1 LRSSLHT
8 PAGGPLIAV
17 PGRPGAAPADAG
29 NPAAPVRYR
38 LYGLA
43 AEVDRPIPGLE
54 PEPFT
59 APAELRIWMGR
70 APAEVFPPGAAE
82 EPWYVSPRLTAADE
96 PTVVVHRRADGAFR
110 LRYADGCEYHVDAAG
125 THVACAWPA
134 HYTVE
139 DAATYLLGPVLG
151 LVLRLRGIPALH
163 ASAVAIGGTALAIVG
178 SAGAGKS
185 TTAAALAARGHA
197 VVADDVLAL
206 RGTESAVLA
215 QPAYP
220 HLRLWPDVV
229 PALYG
234 PGAELPLLTPNWSK
248 RLLRV
253 DAAFHPDPL
262 PLGAVYVL
270 AARED
275 GPDAPRLE
283 PMGGVE
289 GVLALVANAYVGW
302 FPDRAAQAR
311 ELEMLGRVAGTVP
324 LVRAVPHADPARLAA
339 LCGMVEDDFRAR
351 IAEVGRA

>member
-1 LRSSLHT
+1 V
-8 PAGGPLIAV
+8 I
-17 PGRPGAAPADAG
+17 AAPAPYADAR
-29 NPAAPVRYR
+29 APVSAACYR
-38 LYGLA
+38 LYGLVV
-43 AEVDRPIPGLE
+43 EVDRPIPGLE
-54 PEPFT
+54 PERSIG
-59 APAELRIWMGR
+59 PAELRIWMDAASAAGF
-70 APAEVFPPGAAE
+70 PAGVAE

-125 THVACAWPA
+125 TRVACAWPA

-151 LVLRLRGIPALH
+151 LVLRLRGVPALH
-163 ASAVAIGGTALAIVG
+163 ASAVAVGGAALAVVG
-178 SAGAGKS
+178 AAGAGKS

-206 RGTESAVLA
+206 HGTAAGILA

-234 PGAELPLLTPNWSK
+234 PGAELPPLTPNWSK
-248 RLLRV
+248 RLLRM

-270 AARED
+270 APREE
-275 GPDAPRLE
+275 GAGAPRLE
-283 PMGGVE
+283 PVGGVD

-311 ELEMLGRVAGTVP
+311 ELEMLGRVARAVP
-324 LVRAVPHADPARLAA
+324 LVRAVPHADPARLGE
-339 LCGMVEDDFRAR
+339 LCGMMEDDFRGR
-351 IAEVGRA
+351 TAEAGRA

>member
-1 LRSSLHT
+1 MDRPAHAGAPVIAAPGGADRADAGNPPAPARYRLYGLHAEADR
-8 PAGGPLIAV
+8 PV
-17 PGRPGAAPADAG
+17 PGLAPEPPADPIDLRIWMGAAPADA
-29 NPAAPVRYR
+29 
-38 LYGLA
+38 
-43 AEVDRPIPGLE
+43 
-54 PEPFT
+54 
-59 APAELRIWMGR
+59 
-70 APAEVFPPGAAE
+70 FPPGTTE

-125 THVACAWPA
+125 TRVACAWPA
-134 HYTVE
+134 HFTVE

-151 LVLRLRGIPALH
+151 LVLRLRGVPALH
-163 ASAVAIGGTALAIVG
+163 ASAVEVGGAALALVG
-178 SAGAGKS
+178 GAGAGKS

-220 HLRLWPDVV
+220 HLRLWPDIV

-234 PGAELPLLTPNWSK
+234 PGAELPPLTPNWSK

-270 AARED
+270 APREE
-275 GPDAPRLE
+275 GAGAPRLE
-283 PMGGVE
+283 PVGAVE

-311 ELEMLGRVAGTVP
+311 ELEMLGRVARTVP
-324 LVRAVPHADPARLAA
+324 LVRAVPHGDPARLGEMCA
-339 LCGMVEDDFRAR
+339 MMEDDFRAR
-351 IAEVGRA
+351 RAEAGRG